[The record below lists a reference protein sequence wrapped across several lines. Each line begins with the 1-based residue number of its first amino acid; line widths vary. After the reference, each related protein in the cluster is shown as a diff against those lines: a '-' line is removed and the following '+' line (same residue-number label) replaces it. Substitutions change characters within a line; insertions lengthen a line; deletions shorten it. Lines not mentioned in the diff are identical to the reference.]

1 MIYSSMIEAL
11 NMKAQRLYVPLL
23 LLTIGLPNSVHA
35 SCEIFSSALKNLNAE
50 EKESLKQVRR
60 QHVEQRCGSQSQSWI
75 GGAAGSRR
83 FEYLNCKLSARN
95 SDTFKTK
102 WATQAAGWQTK
113 KEQLEMKRIAS
124 GCDKN

>member
-1 MIYSSMIEAL
+1 MMGAVFEGAVERAKLFKRRDGAL
-11 NMKAQRLYVPLL
+11 
-23 LLTIGLPNSVHA
+23 
-35 SCEIFSSALKNLNAE
+35 
-50 EKESLKQVRR
+50 
-60 QHVEQRCGSQSQSWI
+60 
-75 GGAAGSRR
+75 GA
-83 FEYLNCKLSARN
+83 YLNCKLSARN